1 MQNNFVRTAI
11 IIMIQIIVPVL
22 LLLTLIPPLLSHS
35 SQLHRIQQFFETHQ
49 SGFLF
54 IHGLFYLILFLL
66 WPRIVKQMANQQLDD
81 RQIKIAL
88 SARWYLV
95 TSLIL
100 FEILTLWR

>member
-1 MQNNFVRTAI
+1 MRNNFVRSTI

-22 LLLTLIPPLLSHS
+22 LVLTLIPTLLSHTE
-35 SQLHRIQQFFETHQ
+35 QLHKIQQFFETWQ

-66 WPRIVKQMANQQLDD
+66 WPRIVRQMASNELDEHQL
-81 RQIKIAL
+81 KTAL

-100 FEILTLWR
+100 IEILIMWR